1 MGSLKNT
8 FQNVYNIKVNT
19 TCIKC
24 LGIYL
29 GHDKD
34 ECFRRN
40 WINTM
45 KDMEKLF
52 ESWKKRK
59 LTIFG
64 KCEVINTLAISKLI
78 YTASI
83 LPLPPTDYIK
93 DINKLIYNFLWNS
106 RDRIKRNTLI
116 GPVKSGGIGIVD
128 IETKFKAL
136 KASWI
141 PRLYKGNGSTYSFL
155 CDILYKHSISMNY
168 LLKCN
173 ETKVLSV
180 SFLPQFYKDVIISFN
195 ECKKLTPIQN
205 MSTCSFFQQ
214 PIWMN
219 RYFVHKGKTIYFSSW
234 IKSNILYV
242 KDLFTDN
249 GFKSLEEIGVDL
261 LQKRNWLCEYKI
273 VCNIFKRYEKL
284 FNYGMCSFVNIK
296 DTTYFNFATQYD
308 TFLNKKCNFFY
319 HILLRKKFCSPCYK
333 SYLSRRFN
341 VNDKAHWE
349 AIFTHNVQKTY
360 DNDISEF
367 NYKLLNNLLC
377 SNLYLSKWKTDVNKF
392 CKFCENEIEN
402 IEHLIYSCENVKE
415 IWNLLGISLNID
427 LKWKHIIIGFYH
439 EDNIKVKTLNNL
451 ISFTAL
457 KLYKFK
463 MLCRIDNKQ
472 ETVLNIRMNLKMKLL
487 FWYNVLRYNRC
498 NIHIDLIKSFYELL

>member
-1 MGSLKNT
+1 
-8 FQNVYNIKVNT
+8 
-19 TCIKC
+19 
-24 LGIYL
+24 
-29 GHDKD
+29 
-34 ECFRRN
+34 
-40 WINTM
+40 
-45 KDMEKLF
+45 
-52 ESWKKRK
+52 
-59 LTIFG
+59 
-64 KCEVINTLAISKLI
+64 
-78 YTASI
+78 
-83 LPLPPTDYIK
+83 
-93 DINKLIYNFLWNS
+93 
-106 RDRIKRNTLI
+106 
-116 GPVKSGGIGIVD
+116 
-128 IETKFKAL
+128 
-136 KASWI
+136 
-141 PRLYKGNGSTYSFL
+141 
-155 CDILYKHSISMNY
+155 
-168 LLKCN
+168 
-173 ETKVLSV
+173 
-180 SFLPQFYKDVIISFN
+180 
-195 ECKKLTPIQN
+195 

-219 RYFVHKGKTIYFSSW
+219 RYFVHKGKTIYFSSL

-296 DTTYFNFATQYD
+296 ETTYFNFATQYD

-402 IEHLIYSCENVKE
+402 IEHLMYSCENVKE